1 LGVLNEERE
10 STTGGLAKTFNCSK
24 PTIRNRLQGL
34 RRSGEKIVPHNK
46 GLLYIAPKEKVDSEE
61 MAEIINKAL
70 DWTTS
75 MLISNCI
82 IANILKGPAKQSLKF
97 LGFTKEEVVD
107 FKKSCLF
114 LTREADV
121 YLLEY
126 NDEEEKE

>member
-1 LGVLNEERE
+1 VLNEERE
-10 STTGGLAKTFNCSK
+10 STTAGLAKTFKCSK
-24 PTIRNRLQGL
+24 PTIRDRLRGL
-34 RRSGEKIVPHNK
+34 RRSGEKIIPHNK
-46 GLLYIAPKEKVDSEE
+46 GLLYIAPKEKVDSAE
-61 MAEIINKAL
+61 MAGIINNAL

-82 IANILKGPAKQSLKF
+82 IANILKNPAKQSLKF
-97 LGFTKEEVVD
+97 LGFTKEEVME

-126 NDEEEKE
+126 EEGTEE